1 MSLSKVIKNLAI
13 VVVSTQLSS
22 ITIPAFS
29 GIADAAA
36 NDGII
41 ESNIMSVQLDQ
52 NFPRVIKY
60 EFNNKVLNGSEDVLN
75 TIRIN
80 GTDYV
85 PKVEYTEEADKAYY
99 VLTVDE
105 MNVVIKLTMK
115 VVKNSLDFEVTKVE
129 ENGTARIH
137 TIEIPN
143 HSLVSVRSTETGA
156 KFAGSRMENAVY
168 KKGDVYQDVSG
179 TPTVDSSPKN
189 YMYAFINND
198 QLAAG
203 VWSNAYGD
211 TNADGD
217 NDNHR
222 IVKQT
227 TKKTDYSRTA
237 LWSASW
243 VYRGNNMPENIT
255 EPLPH
260 SKVVITADANA
271 DAKMDWQD
279 AAVAFRDIMNNPVGS
294 DRMSEL
300 VVHRIPM
307 NFGSQ
312 ATNPFLKT
320 LDETKKIYL
329 STDGLGQWVELKGY
343 QAEGH
348 DSAHPDYGGHIGVR
362 QGGQKDMD
370 TLVREAQKYN
380 AFMGVHI
387 SGTGAHPEAK
397 AFDDQLV
404 NVNKPGWDWLDPS
417 YDFDDPTYRREV
429 YSGNR
434 LNRLQ
439 MLKDDAPTLDFI
451 YADAWYE
458 QGFNG
463 RRFAREVNSFGWT
476 LTTEFPNVLEDE
488 AVWNHWSVDY
498 DYGGK
503 SIKGYSSDIARFLRN
518 HQKDTWIVRHPI
530 LGGTEAN
537 DAEGWT
543 GKVDYDEMIDDVF
556 KTNLPTK
563 YLQSFPMTKYDV
575 KNNVGRV
582 EFEGNV
588 IAQRTEDGKR
598 TFTKDGKKLLEEDVT
613 ITQASEGGNTYD
625 NVTYSNLKYLLPW
638 SPNDD
643 KTNSELAKVEE
654 KLYHYNEVGGS
665 TTWELPNSW
674 NDVSTVKLYTLTDT
688 GKQEAKELSVVDGKI
703 TIENAAAKQAYVVYK
718 GDVTPKVEDMNW
730 GFAMPAKDPS
740 FNSGTLDNWSIIK
753 GGDSA
758 ATVERNHRGQYELV
772 VKENM
777 EDTVLETE
785 LSGLNPGTYSAS
797 IYVQVGNTPSSTNA
811 TDPNTAGNAKRKTT
825 IGVKDFGGA
834 DITNYTESSPLQNY
848 ISADSKHSTNMQR
861 MRVVFDVAAGQ
872 DTATLYLKVAG
883 GTAIVTFDDV
893 RCVPT
898 KRVVPQ
904 SPEIVVAED
913 FEHVDQGLTP
923 FVIADADG
931 VSDPRTHLSELHAP
945 YTQKGWNG
953 KAVDDVLNGEWSIK
967 SHKTGSGLIMRTLPQ
982 TLRFDKGTTYEVSFK
997 YESQFDKKINFVVG
1011 NGTKEVMNVP
1021 MPQVTVSSPF
1031 TVKFTAST
1039 EDFWIGT
1046 RNTTGSSA
1054 GDFILDDLV
1063 VKEAK
1068 DATIEPPQ
1076 ITPVD
1081 LSVIPVDG
1089 ITASA
1094 TGYEPS
1100 DAPENVLDGNTG
1112 SLWHTAWDGSDK
1124 LPQSITLDLGKAYS
1138 VNRVDVTPRQSQK
1151 NGVITKYELYT
1162 SADGVNFEKVAEGNW
1177 EVNVDTKSININNPK
1192 PITHVKLTALEGIN
1206 GWASVAEMR
1215 VAQEAPSI
1223 TGPNTITVSTT
1234 VGMHPEMPATVKA
1247 TLSNGTEMNLPVQ
1260 WPAITPS
1267 EYAEEREFE
1276 VIGHINGVE
1285 AAAITATVTVTA
1297 SGAVDIVDAKV
1308 MTVYTT
1314 VGTAPMMPATAK
1326 MVTSKGTV
1334 IHVPV
1339 SWGEIAED
1347 RYKNV
1352 GSFNVEGIVEGSN
1365 IKAQA
1370 IVIVTERQATIS
1382 EIPKIKMSTFIGLKP
1397 LLPSMIEVTMSDNSK
1412 RFVAVTWDLIT
1423 DEQINKE
1430 GQFTVNGT
1438 IEGTNMKAVAQIT
1451 VKEDPNIALNKPAT
1465 ASNQQSANTAVMGND
1480 GLTSTRWSVSDPSK
1494 EHWWK
1499 VDLGAHYDVAGSKMT
1514 WETASSTMK
1523 YRIEVSSDGE
1533 TWRKTVDKWDNPV
1546 TESATEDIWSAQN
1559 VKFIKVT
1566 ALGVGSAWAGFREF
1580 EAYGAKSTVDPG
1592 QEYAVEV
1599 VHGKGSGNYAQ
1610 GATVT
1615 IAAYS
1620 APEGQQFDKW
1630 MTDNISVEFEDA
1642 SAQATTFVMP
1652 GEAVK
1657 VTATYKDVV
1666 APGQDYAVK
1675 VVHGKGSGNYAQGA
1689 TVTIAA
1695 YGAPEGQQ
1703 FDKWMTDNISVVF
1716 EDASAQST
1724 TFVMPGEAVKVTA
1737 TYKDITPV
1745 DKAAPTWSED
1755 KTLTTSNVGRTSL
1768 TLSWTAAADD
1778 KGVTS
1783 YKVYKNGNEL
1793 VALTGDITSY
1803 TVSDLSSDTTYTF
1816 KVEAGDAAGNWSVNG
1831 PSVTVTT
1838 EASSSGGGWTP
1849 SPDPTPSPTPTP
1861 KPEDVNKPTKPA
1873 DPVQPTKPGLPKV
1886 KLTDLGDH
1894 WAKASIEKSVELG
1907 FVTGYEDETFR
1918 PNGTVTRG
1926 EFSTMLA
1933 RALKLDLGDTEV
1945 SFSDQKQTPVW
1956 AKAFIQAIAKAGFI
1970 KGYEDGT
1977 FRANKEITRSELV
1990 VIAVRALG
1998 LEVNPKATLTFD
2010 DADQIPVWARPY
2022 VATAAE
2028 AGLIKGNGDGK
2039 FNPNASSTRAEAVT
2053 LILAMLNSKK

>member
-13 VVVSTQLSS
+13 VVVSAQLSS
-22 ITIPAFS
+22 TTIPAFS
-29 GIADAAA
+29 GIANAAA

-80 GTDYV
+80 GTDYI
-85 PKVEYTEEADKAYY
+85 PKVKYTEEADKAYY

-105 MNVVIKLTMK
+105 LNVVIKLTMQ
-115 VVKNSLDFEVTKVE
+115 VVKNSLDFEVTNVE
-129 ENGTARIH
+129 ENGTERIH

-143 HSLVSVRSTETGA
+143 HSLVSVRSTEANA

-179 TPTVDSSPKN
+179 TPAVDSTPKN

-271 DAKMDWQD
+271 DTKMDWQD

-370 TLVREAQKYN
+370 TLVREAQNYN

-404 NVNKPGWDWLDPS
+404 NINKGGWDWLDPS

-476 LTTEFPNVLEDE
+476 LTTEFPNVLEDD

-503 SIKGYSSDIARFLRN
+503 SIKGYSSDIARFVRN
-518 HQKDTWIVRHPI
+518 HQKDTWIARHPI

-537 DAEGWT
+537 DAEGWQ
-543 GKVDYDEMIDDVF
+543 GRVDYDEMIDIVF

-575 KNNVGRV
+575 NNNVGRV

-588 IAQRTEDGKR
+588 VAERKNDGKR
-598 TFTKDGKKLLEEDVT
+598 TFTKDGKKLLEEDVRIQKGT
-613 ITQASEGGNTYD
+613 SDGNVYD
-625 NVTYSNLKYLLPW
+625 DVKFNNLKYLLPW
-638 SPNDD
+638 SPNAD
-643 KTNSELAKVEE
+643 KTDSELAKVEE
-654 KLYHYNEVGGS
+654 KLYHYNEGGGS

-703 TIENAAAKQAYVVYK
+703 TIDAKAKQAYVVYK
-718 GDVTPKVEDMNW
+718 GDVSVTAKDMNW

-772 VKENM
+772 VKENT
-777 EDTVLETE
+777 EETVLETE

-797 IYVQVGNTPSSTNA
+797 IYVQVGNTPNSTNA
-811 TDPNTAGNAKRKTT
+811 TDPNTAGNAKRRTT

-834 DITNYTESSPLQNY
+834 DITSYTESSPLQNY

-953 KAVDDVLNGEWSIK
+953 KEVDDVLNGGWSIK

-1021 MPQVTVSSPF
+1021 MPQVTVPTQF

-1112 SLWHTAWDGSDK
+1112 SLWHTAWNGSDK

-1138 VNRVDVTPRQSQK
+1138 VNRVDVTPRQQTDSSGVA
-1151 NGVITKYELYT
+1151 NGNGFITKYDLYVKY
-1162 SADGVNFEKVAEGNW
+1162 ADAEGFVKVVSEGVW
-1177 EVNVDTKSININNPK
+1177 EKTINTKQIAIDSSK
-1192 PITHVKLTALEGIN
+1192 PITHVKLTALEGRGN
-1206 GWASVAEMR
+1206 YASVAEMR

-1223 TGPNTITVSTT
+1223 TGPNTVTVSTA

-1247 TLSNGTEMNLPVQ
+1247 TLSNGTEMDLPVQ
-1260 WPAITPS
+1260 WPAIPPS

-1285 AAAITATVTVTA
+1285 AAAITATVTVTP
-1297 SGAVDIVDAKV
+1297 SGEVDIVDAKV
-1308 MTVYTT
+1308 MTVYTI

-1326 MVTSKGTV
+1326 MVTSTGTV
-1334 IHVPV
+1334 ANVPV
-1339 SWGEIAED
+1339 TWNEMAEGS
-1347 RYKNV
+1347 YQNV
-1352 GSFNVEGIVEGSN
+1352 GSFKVEGTVEGTN

-1382 EIPKIKMSTFIGLKP
+1382 EISKIKMSTFIGVKP
-1397 LLPSMIEVTMSDNSK
+1397 LLSSMLEVTMSDNSK
-1412 RFVAVTWDLIT
+1412 RFVAVTWDLIM

-1430 GQFTVNGT
+1430 GQFTINGT
-1438 IEGTNMKAVAQIT
+1438 IEGTNKKAIAEIT
-1451 VKEDPNIALNKPAT
+1451 VKEDPNIALKKPAT
-1465 ASNQQSANTAVMGND
+1465 ASSQQSGNSAAMGND
-1480 GLTSTRWSVSDPSK
+1480 GQTSTRWSTNDPST
-1494 EHWWK
+1494 EQWWK
-1499 VDLGAHYDVAGSKMT
+1499 VDLGVQYDVTGSKMT
-1514 WETASSTMK
+1514 WESASGTMK
-1523 YRIEVSSDGE
+1523 YRIEVSSDGQTWNE
-1533 TWRKTVDKWDNPV
+1533 TVNKWDTPV
-1546 TESATEDIWSAQN
+1546 TQSVTEDTWSAN
-1559 VKFIKVT
+1559 HVKFIKVT
-1566 ALGVGSAWAGFREF
+1566 ALGINPAWAGFREF
-1580 EAYGAKSTVDPG
+1580 EAYGAKSTVVDTTAL
-1592 QEYAVEV
+1592 EA
-1599 VHGKGSGNYAQ
+1599 A
-1610 GATVT
+1610 
-1615 IAAYS
+1615 IAA
-1620 APEGQQFDKW
+1620 
-1630 MTDNISVEFEDA
+1630 
-1642 SAQATTFVMP
+1642 AQ
-1652 GEAVK
+1652 VK
-1657 VTATYKDVV
+1657 
-1666 APGQDYAVK
+1666 
-1675 VVHGKGSGNYAQGA
+1675 
-1689 TVTIAA
+1689 
-1695 YGAPEGQQ
+1695 
-1703 FDKWMTDNISVVF
+1703 
-1716 EDASAQST
+1716 
-1724 TFVMPGEAVKVTA
+1724 
-1737 TYKDITPV
+1737 V
-1745 DKAAPTWSED
+1745 DKAV
-1755 KTLTTSNVGRTSL
+1755 VG
-1768 TLSWTAAADD
+1768 D
-1778 KGVTS
+1778 
-1783 YKVYKNGNEL
+1783 
-1793 VALTGDITSY
+1793 
-1803 TVSDLSSDTTYTF
+1803 
-1816 KVEAGDAAGNWSVNG
+1816 
-1831 PSVTVTT
+1831 
-1838 EASSSGGGWTP
+1838 
-1849 SPDPTPSPTPTP
+1849 
-1861 KPEDVNKPTKPA
+1861 
-1873 DPVQPTKPGLPKV
+1873 QPGQYP
-1886 KLTDLGDH
+1886 
-1894 WAKASIEKSVELG
+1894 
-1907 FVTGYEDETFR
+1907 
-1918 PNGTVTRG
+1918 
-1926 EFSTMLA
+1926 
-1933 RALKLDLGDTEV
+1933 
-1945 SFSDQKQTPVW
+1945 
-1956 AKAFIQAIAKAGFI
+1956 
-1970 KGYEDGT
+1970 
-1977 FRANKEITRSELV
+1977 
-1990 VIAVRALG
+1990 
-1998 LEVNPKATLTFD
+1998 
-2010 DADQIPVWARPY
+2010 
-2022 VATAAE
+2022 
-2028 AGLIKGNGDGK
+2028 
-2039 FNPNASSTRAEAVT
+2039 
-2053 LILAMLNSKK
+2053 

>member
-1 MSLSKVIKNLAI
+1 MSLSKVIRNLAI
-13 VVVSTQLSS
+13 VVASAQMIS

-36 NDGII
+36 SNDGII
-41 ESNIMSVQLDQ
+41 TSNEMSVQLDQ

-60 EFNNKVLNGSEDVLN
+60 EINNKVLHGSEDVLN
-75 TIRIN
+75 KIRIN

-85 PKVEYTEEADKAYY
+85 PKVTYTEEADQAHY

-105 MNVVIKLTMK
+105 LNVVINLTMT
-115 VVKNSLDFEVTKVE
+115 VEKNTLDFVVTKVE

-137 TIEIPN
+137 TIEIPD
-143 HSLVSVRSTETGA
+143 HSLVSVRSTEAGA
-156 KFAGSRMENAVY
+156 QFAGSRMETAVY

-179 TPTVDSSPKN
+179 TPAADTSPRN

-203 VWSNAYGD
+203 VWSNAFGD
-211 TNADGD
+211 TKADGD

-243 VYRGNNMPENIT
+243 VYRGNNMPDNIT
-255 EPLPH
+255 ESLPH

-271 DAKMDWQD
+271 DAKIDWQD

-312 ATNPFLKT
+312 ATNPFLKS
-320 LDETKKIYL
+320 LDETKRIYL

-404 NVNKPGWDWLDPS
+404 NVNKPGWDWLDAS

-429 YSGNR
+429 TTGNR

-463 RRFAREVNSFGWT
+463 RRFARDVNSFGWA
-476 LTTEFPNVLEDE
+476 LMTEFPNVLEDE

-503 SIKGYSSDIARFLRN
+503 HTKGYSSDIARFVRN

-537 DAEGWT
+537 DAEGWQ
-543 GKVDYDEMIDDVF
+543 GKVDYDEMINEVF

-575 KNNVGRV
+575 NNNVGRV
-582 EFEGNV
+582 EFKGNV
-588 IAQRTEDGKR
+588 VAERKEDGKR

-613 ITQASEGGNTYD
+613 IQQGTSDGNVYD
-625 NVTYSNLKYLLPW
+625 DVKFNNLKYLLPW
-638 SPNDD
+638 SPNAD
-643 KTNSELAKVEE
+643 KTGSELAGVEE
-654 KLYHYNEVGGS
+654 KLYHYNEVGGT

-674 NDVSTVKLYTLTDT
+674 NNVSTVKLYTLTDT
-688 GKQEAKELSVVDGKI
+688 GKKDEKVIDVVDGKV
-703 TIENAAAKQAYVVYK
+703 TIDAAAKQPYVVYK
-718 GDVTPKVEDMNW
+718 GDVTPKVEEMNW

-740 FNSGTLDNWSIIK
+740 FNSGTLDHWDVKS
-753 GGDSA
+753 GA
-758 ATVERNHRGQYELV
+758 ATVERNNRGQYELV
-772 VKENM
+772 VQDNTE
-777 EDTVLETE
+777 ETVLETG
-785 LSGLNPGTYSAS
+785 LSGLKPGTYSAS
-797 IYVQVGNTPSSTNA
+797 MYVQVGNTPNSTNA
-811 TDPNTAGNAKRKTT
+811 SDPNTAGNAKRKTT

-834 DITNYTESSPLQNY
+834 DITNYTESSPLKNY

-872 DTATLYLKVAG
+872 ETATLYFKVAP

-893 RCVPT
+893 RCVPIQ
-898 KRVVPQ
+898 RVVPQ
-904 SPEIVVAED
+904 SPDVIVAED

-953 KAVDDVLNGEWSIK
+953 KAVDDVLNGDWSIK
-967 SHKTGSGLIMRTLPQ
+967 SHKTGGGLIMRTLPQ

-1011 NGTKEVMNVP
+1011 NGNKEIMNVP
-1021 MPQVTVSSPF
+1021 MPQATVPTLY

-1046 RNTTGSSA
+1046 RNTAGDSA

-1068 DATIEPPQ
+1068 DATIEPLP

-1089 ITASA
+1089 IQASA
-1094 TGYEPS
+1094 TGYQEG
-1100 DAPENVLDGNTG
+1100 DNPENVLDGNTG

-1124 LPQSITLDLGKAYS
+1124 LPQSITLDLGKAYN
-1138 VNRVDVTPRQSQK
+1138 VNRVDVTPRQQTDSK
-1151 NGVITKYELYT
+1151 GVANGNGFITKYDLYVKY
-1162 SADGVNFEKVAEGNW
+1162 ADAEDFVKVVDNGVWERTIATKQVAI
-1177 EVNVDTKSININNPK
+1177 DSSK

-1223 TGPNTITVSTT
+1223 TGPNKVEVSTT
-1234 VGMHPEMPATVKA
+1234 VGMYPEMPATVKA
-1247 TLSNGTEMNLPVQ
+1247 TLSNNTEMELPVQ

-1267 EYAEEREFE
+1267 KYAEVGTFE
-1276 VIGHINGVE
+1276 VVGYINGVQD
-1285 AAAITATVTVTA
+1285 AAITATVTVKA
-1297 SGAVDIVDAKV
+1297 SGKVDIVDAKV

-1314 VGTAPMMPATAK
+1314 VGTAPLMPATAK
-1326 MVTSKGTV
+1326 MVTSNGTV
-1334 IHVPV
+1334 INVPV
-1339 SWGEIAED
+1339 TWDEIAED
-1347 RYKNV
+1347 RYKSA
-1352 GSFNVEGIVEGSN
+1352 GSFNVTGTVEGTN

-1370 IVIVTERQATIS
+1370 IVIVTNAGTAIID
-1382 EIPKIKMSTFIGLKP
+1382 IPEVKVSTVIGKAP
-1397 LLPSMIEVTMSDNSK
+1397 VLPSMLEVTFSDHTK
-1412 RFVAVTWDLIT
+1412 RFVSVTWDRIS
-1423 DEQINKE
+1423 DEQLSKE

-1438 IEGTNMKAVAQIT
+1438 IEGTDKKAVAQIT
-1451 VKEDPNIALNKPAT
+1451 VKENPNIALRKPAT
-1465 ASNQQSANTAVMGND
+1465 ASSQQSGNTAAMGND
-1480 GLTSTRWSVSDPSK
+1480 GLTSTRWCVSNPST
-1494 EHWWK
+1494 EQWWK
-1499 VDLGAHYDVAGSKMT
+1499 VDLSTQYDVTGSKIT

-1523 YRIEVSSDGE
+1523 YKIEVSTDGE
-1533 TWRKTVDKWDNPV
+1533 NWTTAVDKWSTPV
-1546 TESATEDIWSAQN
+1546 TQSITEDTWTAKN
-1559 VKFIKVT
+1559 VQFIKVT
-1566 ALGVGSAWAGFREF
+1566 ALGVDPAWAGFREF

-1592 QEYAVEV
+1592 TVIKSIYPVTVSTTVGIAPQLPANVTVVYEDNTTGEAAVTWDAIDES
-1599 VHGKGSGNYAQ
+1599 KYAQ
-1610 GATVT
+1610 PGTFTVNGTVAGSDEKAVANVTVENSVVVEITSIKPVTVSTQRGTAPVLPTTVIALYSDNTEKSVSVSWDHIDETKYSKPGQFTVQGTVNGTNIKATV
-1615 IAAYS
+1615 
-1620 APEGQQFDKW
+1620 E
-1630 MTDNISVEFEDA
+1630 
-1642 SAQATTFVMP
+1642 
-1652 GEAVK
+1652 
-1657 VTATYKDVV
+1657 
-1666 APGQDYAVK
+1666 
-1675 VVHGKGSGNYAQGA
+1675 
-1689 TVTIAA
+1689 
-1695 YGAPEGQQ
+1695 
-1703 FDKWMTDNISVVF
+1703 
-1716 EDASAQST
+1716 
-1724 TFVMPGEAVKVTA
+1724 
-1737 TYKDITPV
+1737 
-1745 DKAAPTWSED
+1745 
-1755 KTLTTSNVGRTSL
+1755 
-1768 TLSWTAAADD
+1768 
-1778 KGVTS
+1778 
-1783 YKVYKNGNEL
+1783 
-1793 VALTGDITSY
+1793 
-1803 TVSDLSSDTTYTF
+1803 
-1816 KVEAGDAAGNWSVNG
+1816 
-1831 PSVTVTT
+1831 VTVTKKN
-1838 EASSSGGGWTP
+1838 GGDKDPGTP
-1849 SPDPTPSPTPTP
+1849 
-1861 KPEDVNKPTKPA
+1861 PTKAHEIVIDNDGTVRIIPEA
-1873 DPVQPTKPGLPKV
+1873 TVDGNTGKV
-1886 KLTDLGDH
+1886 VLDNSTMNKAF
-1894 WAKASIEKSVELG
+1894 AKAVKDHMGITNIVIDLTKNADAITWVVQLPSQQVTSNKMNKTIQFTTNTGVVTIQNNMYKPNEL
-1907 FVTGYEDETFR
+1907 
-1918 PNGTVTRG
+1918 
-1926 EFSTMLA
+1926 
-1933 RALKLDLGDTEV
+1933 
-1945 SFSDQKQTPVW
+1945 
-1956 AKAFIQAIAKAGFI
+1956 
-1970 KGYEDGT
+1970 KGYETVEFMIENGI
-1977 FRANKEITRSELV
+1977 ITS
-1990 VIAVRALG
+1990 I
-1998 LEVNPKATLTFD
+1998 N
-2010 DADQIPVWARPY
+2010 
-2022 VATAAE
+2022 
-2028 AGLIKGNGDGK
+2028 
-2039 FNPNASSTRAEAVT
+2039 
-2053 LILAMLNSKK
+2053 

>member
-1 MSLSKVIKNLAI
+1 MSLSKVMKNVAI
-13 VVVSTQLSS
+13 VVASAQLIS
-22 ITIPAFS
+22 IAIPAFS
-29 GIADAAA
+29 GNADAAA

-41 ESNIMSVQLDQ
+41 ESNIMKVQVDQ

-60 EFNNKVLNGSEDVLN
+60 DLNNKVLNGSEDELN
-75 TIRIN
+75 TIKIN
-80 GTDYV
+80 GTDYI
-85 PKVEYTEEADKAYY
+85 PKVEFFESDNKADYT
-99 VLTVDE
+99 LTIDE
-105 MNVVIKLTMK
+105 LKVVIKLSITIK
-115 VVKNSLDFEVTKVE
+115 DNTLDFEVTKVE

-137 TIEIPN
+137 TIEFPN
-143 HSLVSVRSTETGA
+143 QSLVSVRSTEAGA
-156 KFAGSRMENAVY
+156 TFAGSRMENAVY

-179 TPTVDSSPKN
+179 TPTVDSTPKN

-203 VWSNAYGD
+203 VWSNAFGD

-243 VYRGNNMPENIT
+243 VYRGNNMPDNIT
-255 EPLPH
+255 ESLPH

-271 DAKMDWQD
+271 DAKIDWQD

-312 ATNPFLKT
+312 ATNPFLKS
-320 LDETKKIYL
+320 LDETKRIYL

-404 NVNKPGWDWLDPS
+404 NINKGGWDWLDPS

-429 YSGNR
+429 YTGNR
-434 LNRLQ
+434 KNRLQ

-463 RRFAREVNSFGWT
+463 RRFARDVNSFGFA
-476 LTTEFPNVLEDE
+476 LMTEFPNVLEDE

-498 DYGGK
+498 NYGGK
-503 SIKGYSSDIARFLRN
+503 NIKGYSSDIARFVRN

-537 DAEGWT
+537 DAEGWQ
-543 GKVDYDEMIDDVF
+543 GKVDYDEMIDEVF

-575 KNNVGRV
+575 NNNVGRV

-588 IAQRTEDGKR
+588 VAERKNDGKR

-613 ITQASEGGNTYD
+613 IQQGTSDGNVYD
-625 NVTYSNLKYLLPW
+625 DVKFNNLKYLLPW
-638 SPNDD
+638 SPKAA
-643 KTNSELAKVEE
+643 KTKNELAGVDE
-654 KLYHYNEVGGS
+654 KLYHYNEVGGLS
-665 TTWELPNSW
+665 TWELPSSW
-674 NDVSTVKLYTLTDT
+674 SNVSTVKLYALTDT
-688 GKQEAKELSVVDGKI
+688 GKQDEKVLNVVDGKI
-703 TIENAAAKQAYVVYK
+703 TIDAEAKQPYVVYK
-718 GDVTPKVEDMNW
+718 GDVTPKVEELNW

-740 FNSGTLDNWSIIK
+740 FNSGKLDHWDAKS
-753 GGDSA
+753 GA

-772 VKENM
+772 VQENT
-777 EDTVLETE
+777 EETVLETQ

-797 IYVQVGNTPSSTNA
+797 IYVQVGNTPDSTNA
-811 TDPNTAGNAKRKTT
+811 SDPNTAGNAKRKTT

-834 DITNYTESSPLQNY
+834 DITNYTESSPLMNY

-872 DTATLYLKVAG
+872 ETATLYLKVAP
-883 GTAIVTFDDV
+883 GTATVAFDDV

-904 SPEIVVAED
+904 SPDVVLAED

-953 KAVDDVLNGEWSIK
+953 KTVDDVLNGEWSIK

-1011 NGTKEVMNVP
+1011 NGTKELMNVP
-1021 MPQVTVSSPF
+1021 MPQATVPTPF

-1039 EDFWIGT
+1039 GDFWIGT
-1046 RNTTGSSA
+1046 RNTAGDSA
-1054 GDFILDDLV
+1054 GDFIFDDLV

-1068 DATIEPPQ
+1068 DAIIEPLP
-1076 ITPVD
+1076 ITSVD

-1094 TGYEPS
+1094 TGYQEG
-1100 DAPENVLDGNTG
+1100 DNPENVLDGNTG

-1124 LPQSITLDLGKAYS
+1124 LPQSITLDLGKPYKA
-1138 VNRVDVTPRQSQK
+1138 NRVDVTPRQSQQ
-1151 NGVITKYELYT
+1151 NGMITKYELYT
-1162 SADGVNFEKVAEGNW
+1162 STDGVNFEKVAEGDW
-1177 EVNVDTKSININNPK
+1177 EVNKDTKSININSPK
-1192 PITHVKLTALEGIN
+1192 PITHVKLTALEGVN
-1206 GWASVAEMR
+1206 GWASIAELR

-1223 TGPNTITVSTT
+1223 TGTYKVDVSTT
-1234 VGMHPEMPATVKA
+1234 AGMYPEMSATVKA
-1247 TLSNGTEMNLPVQ
+1247 TLSNGTEMDLPVQ
-1260 WPAITPS
+1260 WPAIAPS
-1267 EYAEEREFE
+1267 QYAEAGTFE
-1276 VIGHINGVE
+1276 VVGHINGVE

-1308 MTVYTT
+1308 MTIYTT
-1314 VGTAPMMPATAK
+1314 AGTAPMMPATAK
-1326 MVTSKGTV
+1326 MVTSTGTV
-1334 IHVPV
+1334 INAPV
-1339 SWGEIAED
+1339 TWNSIAED
-1347 RYKNV
+1347 RYKSV
-1352 GSFNVEGIVEGSN
+1352 GSFNVTGTVEGTN
-1365 IKAQA
+1365 IRAQA
-1370 IVIVTERQATIS
+1370 IVI
-1382 EIPKIKMSTFIGLKP
+1382 
-1397 LLPSMIEVTMSDNSK
+1397 
-1412 RFVAVTWDLIT
+1412 
-1423 DEQINKE
+1423 
-1430 GQFTVNGT
+1430 
-1438 IEGTNMKAVAQIT
+1438 
-1451 VKEDPNIALNKPAT
+1451 
-1465 ASNQQSANTAVMGND
+1465 
-1480 GLTSTRWSVSDPSK
+1480 TS
-1494 EHWWK
+1494 
-1499 VDLGAHYDVAGSKMT
+1499 
-1514 WETASSTMK
+1514 
-1523 YRIEVSSDGE
+1523 
-1533 TWRKTVDKWDNPV
+1533 
-1546 TESATEDIWSAQN
+1546 
-1559 VKFIKVT
+1559 
-1566 ALGVGSAWAGFREF
+1566 
-1580 EAYGAKSTVDPG
+1580 PG
-1592 QEYAVEV
+1592 QEYTVEV
-1599 VHGKGSGNYAQ
+1599 VKGEGSGNYSQ
-1610 GATVT
+1610 GTTVT
-1615 IAAYS
+1615 L
-1620 APEGQQFDKW
+1620 
-1630 MTDNISVEFEDA
+1630 
-1642 SAQATTFVMP
+1642 
-1652 GEAVK
+1652 
-1657 VTATYKDVV
+1657 
-1666 APGQDYAVK
+1666 
-1675 VVHGKGSGNYAQGA
+1675 
-1689 TVTIAA
+1689 AA

-1703 FDKWMTDNISVVF
+1703 FDKWITDNISVVF
-1716 EDASAQST
+1716 KDASAQST

-1737 TYKDITPV
+1737 TYKDVTDPGQEYTVEVVNGEGSGNYAQGATVTLAAYGAPEGQQFDKWMTDNISVVFKDASAPSTTFVMPGEAVKVTATYKDVTDPGQEYAVDVVNGEGSGNYAQGATVTLAAYGAPEGQQFDKWMTDNISVVFKDASAPSTTFVMPGEAVKVTATYKIPV
-1745 DKAAPTWSED
+1745 DTTAPTWSQN
-1755 KTLTTSNVGRTSL
+1755 KALTTSNVDRTSL
-1768 TLSWTAAADD
+1768 TLSWTTAVDD
-1778 KGVTS
+1778 TGVTS
-1783 YKVYKNGNEL
+1783 YKVYKNGSEL
-1793 VALTGDITSY
+1793 VTLAGHVTSY
-1803 TVSDLSSDTTYTF
+1803 AVSGLSSDTPYTF
-1816 KVEAGDAAGNWSVNG
+1816 KVEAGDAAGNWSKNG
-1831 PSVTVTT
+1831 PSAKVTT
-1838 EASSSGGGWTP
+1838 DSSGNGWT
-1849 SPDPTPSPTPTP
+1849 SAPDPKPTP
-1861 KPEDVNKPTKPA
+1861 KPEDGSKPTEPK
-1873 DPVQPTKPGLPKV
+1873 DPVQPTKPELPKV
-1886 KLTDLGDH
+1886 KLTDLADH

-1907 FVTGYEDETFR
+1907 FVTGYEDGTFR

-1933 RALKLDLGDTEV
+1933 RALKLELGDTA
-1945 SFSDQKQTPVW
+1945 FNFADQKQTPVW
-1956 AKAFIQAIAKAGFI
+1956 AKPFIQAIAKAGFI
-1970 KGYEDGT
+1970 TGYEDGT

-1998 LEVNPKATLTFD
+1998 LEVNPNAKLVFS
-2010 DADQIPVWARPY
+2010 DADQIPVWAKPY

-2039 FNPNASSTRAEAVT
+2039 FNPNASSSRAEAVT
-2053 LILAMLNSKK
+2053 LILAMLNAK